1 MLTSRRNLR
10 GLLVRQCTRPTVD
23 LPPPPPPSAPRLMLR
38 RGGYGPTP
46 SFCDAQVPFHDHLQ
60 SCSQSKLLFSTHMED
75 LYRSAANRAANQ
87 KREQEGKRQ
96 WQTRS
101 SAAQPRP
108 RGIQAE
114 SGVPPGVFQLSGT
127 LPHSAPFRLTQ
138 QPADTGPSSRPYVST
153 TLARVLRS
161 SEAPSPPEAQGH
173 GPGIHS
179 SR

>member
-108 RGIQAE
+108 RGIQD
-114 SGVPPGVFQLSGT
+114 VPPGVFQLSGP